1 MEVAARIGVLDPTA
15 RNSAI
20 ASGSVIEAGEKQL
33 LLDIDGQRHWA
44 VMALAYRYEALP
56 GDKVLVAN
64 DGETYYV
71 IGVLE
76 GRGTTSFVAPGD
88 IEFRAPR
95 GCIDMVAAKS
105 INMRSPKFQVSSTT
119 LELVADRAVHRFNSL
134 DQWVR
139 ETIYTHAGRMLNRV
153 KETYRLNAGK
163 IVGRAKGAVK
173 IDGDE
178 IKLG

>member
-1 MEVAARIGVLDPTA
+1 MKIAARIGIEDTVVRNGPIATA
-15 RNSAI
+15 
-20 ASGSVIEAGEKQL
+20 SVIEINEKQL
-33 LLDIDGQRHWA
+33 LLDIDGQRYWA
-44 VMALAYRYEALP
+44 VMALAYRYEAVS

-76 GRGTTSFVAPGD
+76 GRGNTSFIAPGN

-95 GCIDMVAAKS
+95 GCIDMIAAEG

-119 LELVADRAVHRFNSL
+119 LELIADKAVHRFNSL

-139 ETIYTHAGRMLNRV
+139 DTIYTHAGRMLNRV

-163 IVGRAKGAVK
+163 IVGRAKGVVK
-173 IDGDE
+173 LDGDE